1 MPPAAQALTYRPLVG
16 ILFMCLAHTL
26 FPVMN
31 GLAQLLTE
39 RYSPEQIVWARTG
52 SHLLFVLALF
62 APKHGARILITNRP
76 GLQIARSVLMLVT
89 TTLFFTGLAFL
100 PLAKVAAI
108 SFAGPFFIVLLA
120 WPMLGEPI
128 SGHRLAAV
136 IAGFVGVL
144 IVVRPGTELFHW
156 ASLLILGSAVTYA
169 FEQIY
174 TRRVAAF
181 DRPETSVVYTPL
193 VGTIVLSGIV
203 AFNWTTP
210 QSWGDIALFL
220 LLGVLGGLGHYCG
233 AKSMTYAP
241 ANLVAPFMYMQMVWS
256 VIVGYLFK
264 DTWPDWGTWLGS
276 AIIIGAGLFIGIR
289 EARGNNQL
297 HT

>member
-1 MPPAAQALTYRPLVG
+1 
-16 ILFMCLAHTL
+16 
-26 FPVMN
+26 
-31 GLAQLLTE
+31 
-39 RYSPEQIVWARTG
+39 VWARTG

-136 IAGFVGVL
+136 IAAFVGVL

-193 VGTIVLSGIV
+193 VG
-203 AFNWTTP
+203 
-210 QSWGDIALFL
+210 
-220 LLGVLGGLGHYCG
+220 
-233 AKSMTYAP
+233 
-241 ANLVAPFMYMQMVWS
+241 
-256 VIVGYLFK
+256 
-264 DTWPDWGTWLGS
+264 
-276 AIIIGAGLFIGIR
+276 
-289 EARGNNQL
+289 
-297 HT
+297 